1 MENIE
6 NMNMDNNNER
16 ELRRTQL
23 QNEGIDL
30 RRRMNDIIRDNTSS
44 LESSPIPDN
53 VTDKN
58 IYLPSPHKL
67 LKPNELEIGKSYYVI
82 DITIPENVIHGQIE
96 DRNGVFYSMGPFQN
110 YGELKKI
117 EGKNVRPGHDYTYYY
132 FQYGNTVHYNDP
144 NATYFY
150 LYLDQETIN
159 KPIEIPPENIFNI
172 SYDAKNIPFYKTDVK
187 RVAGKPW
194 KSGKS
199 KKSKKS
205 RKSRKSRKTKH

>member
-1 MENIE
+1 MENME

-23 QNEGIDL
+23 QNQGIDL
-30 RRRMNDIIRDNTSS
+30 RTRMNDIIRDNTSS
-44 LESSPIPDN
+44 LESSPIPDD
-53 VTDKN
+53 VKDKSV
-58 IYLPSPHKL
+58 YLPSAHKL

-117 EGKNVRPGHDYTYYY
+117 EEKNVRPGHDYTYYY

-159 KPIEIPPENIFNI
+159 KPIEIPPENVFNI
-172 SYDAKNIPFYKTDVK
+172 SYDAINIPFYKTDVR
-187 RVAGKPW
+187 RVAGKPR
-194 KSGKS
+194 KSRKFRKTRKS

-205 RKSRKSRKTKH
+205 RKSRH